1 MQRKE
6 FFIGIDVSKET
17 LDVAISGT
25 KNHTRIANSTIGF
38 KQLQAWF
45 KSLNIGL
52 SACWFVFE
60 YTGGYEYKL
69 VQFCSSKAIAFTRFA
84 GLEIK
89 KSLGMQ
95 RGKNDKIDSKRI
107 AEYGYEKRE
116 KLQPHAAESAII
128 IRIKQLLTQRTG
140 FIKDKKA
147 HEHRAKELLAMMPFD
162 KNDPLIKNYL
172 VAADF
177 AKKMKEKTELLIMD
191 EINKEEAVK
200 ITFKLL
206 TSIPG
211 IGPINALMVIAY
223 TENFKRFSDGRKF
236 GSYCGVVPFDHSSG
250 KSIKG
255 RCRVNHMANKE
266 IKATLSMAARA
277 TIVHD
282 SEMKLYYQRRKEMGK
297 HPMSIINEIRFK
309 LILRMFAVV
318 NKQEAYVD
326 KYRNAA

>member
-17 LDVAISGT
+17 LDVAIQGT
-25 KNHTRIANSTIGF
+25 KNHTRISNNSNGF

-45 KSLNIGL
+45 KSLSIDI

-89 KSLGMQ
+89 KSLGIQ
-95 RGKNDKIDSKRI
+95 RGKNDKVDSKRI

-116 KLQPHAAESAII
+116 KLQPHEAESIVI
-128 IRIKQLLTQRTG
+128 IRIKQLLTQRAG

-147 HEHRAKELLAMMPFD
+147 HEHRVKELLSMMDFD
-162 KNDPLIKNYL
+162 KNDPLICNYL
-172 VAADF
+172 KAADF
-177 AKKMKEKTELLIMD
+177 AGTMRAKTEVLLMD
-191 EINKEEAVK
+191 EINNDQSLKT
-200 ITFKLL
+200 TFRLL

-211 IGPINALMVIAY
+211 IGPVNAWLVIAY
-223 TENFKRFSDGRKF
+223 TENFKRFSNGRKF

-255 RCRVNHMANKE
+255 KSRVNHMANKE

-282 SEMKLYYQRRKEMGK
+282 PEMKLYYQRRKEMGK

-309 LILRMFAVV
+309 LILRMFAVI
-318 NKQEAYVD
+318 NKQQLYVNNY
-326 KYRNAA
+326 KTAA

>member
-17 LDVAISGT
+17 LDVSIAGT
-25 KNHTRIANSTIGF
+25 KSHIRIANSTIGF
-38 KQLQAWF
+38 KRLQAWL
-45 KSLNIGL
+45 KSLNIDIVT
-52 SACWFVFE
+52 CWFVFE
-60 YTGGYEYKL
+60 YTGGYEFKL

-89 KSLGMQ
+89 KSLGIQ
-95 RGKNDKIDSKRI
+95 RGKNDKVDSKRI
-107 AEYGYEKRE
+107 AEYGYEKRD
-116 KLQPHAAESAII
+116 KLQPHEAESVVI
-128 IRIKQLLTQRTG
+128 IRIKQLLTQRSG

-147 HEHRAKELLAMMPFD
+147 HEHRVKELLSMMDFD
-162 KNDPLIKNYL
+162 RNDPMINNYL
-172 VAADF
+172 MAADF
-177 AKKMKEKTELLIMD
+177 AKIMREKTDLLLLN
-191 EINKEEAVK
+191 EINKEESIK
-200 ITFKLL
+200 LTFKLL

-211 IGPINALMVIAY
+211 IGPVNAWLVIAY
-223 TENFKRFSDGRKF
+223 TENFKRFSNGRKF

-255 RCRVNHMANKE
+255 KSRINHMANKE

-282 SEMKLYYQRRKEMGK
+282 QEMKQYYQRRKEMGK

-309 LILRMFAVV
+309 LILRMFAVI
-318 NKQEAYVD
+318 NKQEFYVD
-326 KYRNAA
+326 KYKNAA

>member
-6 FFIGIDVSKET
+6 FFIGVDVSKET
-17 LDVAISGT
+17 LDVAIAGT
-25 KNHTRIANSTIGF
+25 KNHIRIANSTVGF
-38 KQLQAWF
+38 RQLQTWF
-45 KSLNIGL
+45 KAQCIEL

-60 YTGGYEYKL
+60 FTGGYEFKL
-69 VQFCSSKAIAFTRFA
+69 VQFCTAKEIAFTRFA

-89 KSLGMQ
+89 KSLGIQ

-116 KLQPHAAESAII
+116 KLKPHAAESAVI

-140 FIKDKKA
+140 FIKDRKA
-147 HEHRAKELLAMMPFD
+147 HEHRVKELLAMMNFN
-162 KNDPLIKNYL
+162 KADPMISNYIL
-172 VAADF
+172 AAEF
-177 AKKMKEKTELLIMD
+177 ARKMTAKTDELIMREVNEND
-191 EINKEEAVK
+191 EIKL
-200 ITFKLL
+200 TFQLL

-211 IGPINALMVIAY
+211 IGPINALMTIAY
-223 TENFKRFSDGRKF
+223 TENFKRFADGRKF

-250 KSIKG
+250 KSIRGKS
-255 RCRVNHMANKE
+255 RINHMANKE

-282 SEMKLYYQRRKEMGK
+282 HEMKLYYQRRKEMGK

-318 NKQEAYVD
+318 NKQQLYVD
-326 KYRNAA
+326 KYKNAA

>member
-6 FFIGIDVSKET
+6 FFVGVDVSKET
-17 LDVAISGT
+17 LDVAIAGT
-25 KNHTRIANSTIGF
+25 KHHIRIVNGTTGF
-38 KQLQAWF
+38 KQMQTWF
-45 KSLNIGL
+45 KMQNIDL

-60 YTGGYEYKL
+60 FTGGYEYKL
-69 VQFCSSKAIAFTRFA
+69 VQFCSSKKIAFTRFA

-89 KSLGMQ
+89 KSLGIQ
-95 RGKNDKIDSKRI
+95 RGKNDKIDSRRI

-116 KLQPHAAESAII
+116 KLKPHTAESTVI

-140 FIKDKKA
+140 FIKDRKA
-147 HEHRAKELLAMMPFD
+147 HEHRVKELLAMMDFD
-162 KNDPLIKNYL
+162 KADPIINNYRI
-172 VAADF
+172 AADF
-177 AKKMKEKTELLIMD
+177 ARKMTVQTEETIMQEVNKDKEIKW
-191 EINKEEAVK
+191 
-200 ITFKLL
+200 TFQLL

-211 IGPINALMVIAY
+211 IGPVNALMTIAF

-255 RCRVNHMANKE
+255 KSRINHMANKE

-282 SEMKLYYQRRKEMGK
+282 PEMKLYYQRRKEMGK

-318 NKQEAYVD
+318 KKQQLYVD
-326 KYRNAA
+326 NYKSAA